1 MVEKIKA
8 DLKKIR
14 RGKVFAAIISL
25 VIGVVLLVYPMTSLE
40 VIVRMIGI
48 ALIIS
53 GLYAVLMFIVN
64 GEDRSVG
71 ALIGGILLGVIG
83 AGIFYRPDFLVS
95 FIPTLIGVLV
105 VASGIANICEAI
117 TLSKMKYQYWYISLI
132 LGLLTVIFGGLLIYN
147 PFGAA
152 EVMTRIV
159 GVTVIFDAITNLW
172 IIAKV
177 SSNIKNV
184 SRNVKQARDEY
195 NAYVTQGMYVDE
207 GTTPQQPA
215 QPQSASDGNPQA

>member
-71 ALIGGILLGVIG
+71 ALIGGIL
-83 AGIFYRPDFLVS
+83 
-95 FIPTLIGVLV
+95 T
-105 VASGIANICEAI
+105 
-117 TLSKMKYQYWYISLI
+117 M
-132 LGLLTVIFGGLLIYN
+132 LGLIMAFYLLPLQILAVRA
-147 PFGAA
+147 P
-152 EVMTRIV
+152 EEETWK
-159 GVTVIFDAITNLW
+159 IT
-172 IIAKV
+172 A
-177 SSNIKNV
+177 V
-184 SRNVKQARDEY
+184 SRKGGAVFRERFEKI
-195 NAYVTQGMYVDE
+195 MKE
-207 GTTPQQPA
+207 GKNEHRPA
-215 QPQSASDGNPQA
+215 